1 MNFICLTKYNEKGV
15 TLISC
20 EGKSCFPDFYVVPG
34 NDLSERFYM
43 KSKYLVKVLNTNI
56 PWF

>member
-15 TLISC
+15 TLTSC

-56 PWF
+56 P